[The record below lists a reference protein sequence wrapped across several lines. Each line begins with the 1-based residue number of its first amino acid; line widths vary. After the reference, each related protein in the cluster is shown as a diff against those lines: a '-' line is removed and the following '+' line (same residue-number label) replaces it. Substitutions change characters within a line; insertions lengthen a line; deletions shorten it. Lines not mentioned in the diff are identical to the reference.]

1 MRGKGLI
8 ILLLIG
14 LLSGCVSS
22 TITPFGAYYP
32 KQVQNLEMIRSLVET
47 RNKTIESHPQWHML
61 ASQGI
66 MPRSLEDIPE
76 REFKKFRD
84 YLDDGVMYIIVHPAY
99 YFFFHGEQ
107 SADTNGIDAY
117 LEKNTFTRTG
127 FFLREQERSLRD
139 FLEITSTRDRLILII
154 LPGNYRE
161 YSGYKYKYGDDEY
174 ARYINEVTN
183 NSVATVYLYSEKP
196 NRGMLSQESKNTLL
210 RLIEAVNPDKII
222 LGGGYL
228 GRCLE
233 DFYRQLSP
241 HMKDGQVEI
250 EPWISALSPEDLRY
264 FDLDDLIK
272 KGRLN
277 MDLVKELQR
286 HYSNSKDYF
295 RDLIRNYRNNKGK
308 QG

>member
-61 ASQGI
+61 ASQEI

-127 FFLREQERSLRD
+127 FF
-139 FLEITSTRDRLILII
+139 
-154 LPGNYRE
+154 
-161 YSGYKYKYGDDEY
+161 
-174 ARYINEVTN
+174 
-183 NSVATVYLYSEKP
+183 
-196 NRGMLSQESKNTLL
+196 
-210 RLIEAVNPDKII
+210 
-222 LGGGYL
+222 
-228 GRCLE
+228 
-233 DFYRQLSP
+233 
-241 HMKDGQVEI
+241 
-250 EPWISALSPEDLRY
+250 
-264 FDLDDLIK
+264 
-272 KGRLN
+272 
-277 MDLVKELQR
+277 
-286 HYSNSKDYF
+286 
-295 RDLIRNYRNNKGK
+295 
-308 QG
+308 